1 MRLTERKDNDM
12 RTVFQSSSLPTRCT
26 SARILQHFYKT
37 QIISRT
43 ELKTVSSAT
52 AGFSSEFAKSFA
64 GYRSNSVMVPLNN
77 ESTSLPLMPS
87 GVISGILFSRS
98 VRSSFASFTV
108 APIPPS
114 VSSTSSNPSTIEN
127 EQSQGESPLLVRLQ
141 FMDNVQELRSF
152 CRKQY
157 KIGDQIDF
165 LHADNG
171 RWEQSLSSAMGTKDR
186 SLDTKNEDQE
196 KVKQSWSQQPRL
208 VIDLSSASEA
218 QRFILLRESRV
229 WNMKECQHYQLRYIP
244 KSKRQQQPKLRKNE
258 KNHYRNNGSDPKL
271 EEHATPSSLNSYND
285 NRRNDN
291 HHGGGK
297 EKRLQAQELISFF
310 IGVIRSKVVATS
322 HQLGSNSDNSIAPLE
337 RHEIEQSVRD
347 WFNRGDGV
355 LDVAGGCG
363 HVSMALGMN
372 GITST
377 VVDARSTVGKL
388 PGRDRK
394 IWKRSLMNK
403 PARRI
408 KQQQVSSGQALIQNP
423 LLEFEYCQPV
433 VAAPPVVPF
442 KSQQAWFGSKPDGYD
457 PSFRHPDEED
467 IPAMVAT
474 AIQNTYTNDHNKHY
488 HSENRNTS
496 NHLDGDAGSTQRNEN
511 SMPQSPSSS
520 TILRRQASALL
531 ALHPDE
537 ATGEIVQQAVKHRI
551 PFVVV
556 PCCVFAR
563 LFPFRKSNDGRSV
576 SSYEDLLDFLQ
587 EQDPSIQRAKLSFG
601 GKNYALWSVF
611 PDG

>member
-1 MRLTERKDNDM
+1 M
-12 RTVFQSSSLPTRCT
+12 RTVLRSSSLPTRCT
-26 SARILQHFYKT
+26 SARILQSFYQK
-37 QIISRT
+37 QIVPRT
-43 ELKTVSSAT
+43 DSKTVSSAT
-52 AGFSSEFAKSFA
+52 AGFSSEFGEGFA
-64 GYRSNSVMVPLNN
+64 GHRSNSAMVSLSD
-77 ESTSLPLMPS
+77 ESTSLPPMPS
-87 GVISGILFSRS
+87 SPSGIISGILFSRS

-114 VSSTSSNPSTIEN
+114 TSSTTTNPSAIEN

-165 LHADNG
+165 LHADSG
-171 RWEQSLSSAMGTKDR
+171 RWEPSSSSAI
-186 SLDTKNEDQE
+186 DTKNRSLNTKNKNQDT
-196 KVKQSWSQQPRL
+196 VKQSWSQQPRL
-208 VIDLSSASEA
+208 IIDLSSISEA
-218 QRFILLRESRV
+218 QRFILLRESRI
-229 WNMKECQHYQLRYIP
+229 WNMKQCQRYQLRYIP
-244 KSKRQQQPKLRKNE
+244 KSKRQKQQQQEPKLQKNG
-258 KNHYRNNGSDPKL
+258 KNHKRNNGSDPKL
-271 EEHATPSSLNSYND
+271 GGDTASSSLNSHDDND
-285 NRRNDN
+285 RNDN

-310 IGVIRSKVVATS
+310 IGVIRSKVVAPPQ
-322 HQLGSNSDNSIAPLE
+322 QLGRNSENKIAPMQ

-394 IWKRSLMNK
+394 IWKRSLLNK
-403 PARRI
+403 PVRRR
-408 KQQQVSSGQALIQNP
+408 KQQQVPSGEALIQNP
-423 LLEFEYCQPV
+423 LVAFEYCQPV
-433 VAAPPVVPF
+433 VAAAIVVPF

-457 PSFRHPDEED
+457 ASFRHPDEEN

-474 AIQNTYTNDHNKHY
+474 AIQNNDTDDHTKHY
-488 HSENRNTS
+488 HSGNRNAS
-496 NHLDGDAGSTQRNEN
+496 NHLDCDAVSTQRNED
-511 SMPQSPSSS
+511 SMPQSSSPL
-520 TILRRQASALL
+520 TILHRQVSALV

-551 PFVVV
+551 PFIVV

-563 LFPFRKSNDGRSV
+563 LFPFRKTNDGRSV
-576 SSYEDLLDFLQ
+576 SSYEDLLNFLQ
-587 EQDPSIQRAKLSFG
+587 EQDPSIQRTKLSFG